1 MNRYILVMISM
12 AVSLLTAQS
21 HAAAV
26 ACRTTMTDMDFGVV
40 DFVNSALS
48 KTNTGTLTYHCV
60 NNSPAVQHIN
70 ACFYLGDAPP
80 SPAAT
85 AAWSTMHNDVGAAM
99 LFRLKNAVTGEIW
112 GTRSSQLP
120 VRVTRSLPGNS
131 EVSGNISIK
140 GELFSNQRSL
150 TAGSYRSRFN
160 TDSAIITW
168 SESTNTTPNTCL
180 EQTVLQPLEFMASAI
195 IQKSCRISTQDI
207 DFGQTAIM
215 DGSNIEAQGEI
226 TVECTNDTQYRIA
239 LRSVNM
245 KNGQF
250 YLYPITGRGMDKE
263 KIAYSLYQNPAR
275 TLLWADSRHEKAE
288 QGIGGR
294 QAHPVYGQVPRGQ
307 ATSFRSGNYQ
317 DTVVVTLSF

>member
-1 MNRYILVMISM
+1 MGRCIVAMFSM
-12 AVSLLTAQS
+12 AVSLLTFPS
-21 HAAAV
+21 HAASV
-26 ACRTTMTDMDFGVV
+26 ACRATMTDMDFSVV
-40 DFVNSALS
+40 DFVNSPLS

-60 NNSPAVQHIN
+60 NNTPVVQHIN
-70 ACFYLGDAPP
+70 ACFYLGDVPP
-80 SPAAT
+80 SSAST

-99 LFRLKNAVTGEIW
+99 LFRLKNAITGDIW
-112 GTRSSQLP
+112 GTRTSQLP

-131 EVSGNISIK
+131 EVRGNVSIK
-140 GELFSNQRSL
+140 GELFSNQRAL

-195 IQKSCRISTQDI
+195 IQKSCSISTQDI
-207 DFGQTAIM
+207 DFGQITMM
-215 DGSNIEAQGEI
+215 DNHNIEAQGEI
-226 TVECTNDTQYRIA
+226 AVECTRDTQYRIA

-250 YLYPITGRGMDKE
+250 YLYPNTGSGKDNE

-275 TLLWADSRHEKAE
+275 TLLWSDSSNEKID
-288 QGIGGR
+288 QGTGGR
-294 QAHPVYGQVPRGQ
+294 QVHPVYGQVLGRQ
-307 ATSFRSGNYQ
+307 ATALRSGNYQ
-317 DTVVVTLSF
+317 DTVIVTLSF